1 MNLEEAIQ
9 HTQQLSGR
17 WIMPILLH
25 LKSSGGRFTPL
36 QKQLQISPSRLSD
49 NFSRLVSKQIV
60 KRLSPYERRHP
71 LLPEYELTEYGEL
84 LFVITQCLQKAEET
98 IEAGPLHRK
107 SWTWPLMI
115 SLYHDYTRFQ
125 SLQRLLGNP
134 SPRILSMRLN
144 ELCDL
149 KLVKK
154 EITEQPS
161 LRYTYQLEDR
171 LYPIVDMLWGE
182 LLKIE
187 IIQ

>member
-71 LLPEYELTEYGEL
+71 LLPEYELTEYGG
-84 LFVITQCLQKAEET
+84 IIIC
-98 IEAGPLHRK
+98 
-107 SWTWPLMI
+107 
-115 SLYHDYTRFQ
+115 DYTMPSKSRGDYRSWSITPQILDMATNDF
-125 SLQRLLGNP
+125 LIPRLH
-134 SPRILSMRLN
+134 
-144 ELCDL
+144 
-149 KLVKK
+149 
-154 EITEQPS
+154 
-161 LRYTYQLEDR
+161 
-171 LYPIVDMLWGE
+171 PISSFT
-182 LLKIE
+182 KTFR
-187 IIQ
+187 